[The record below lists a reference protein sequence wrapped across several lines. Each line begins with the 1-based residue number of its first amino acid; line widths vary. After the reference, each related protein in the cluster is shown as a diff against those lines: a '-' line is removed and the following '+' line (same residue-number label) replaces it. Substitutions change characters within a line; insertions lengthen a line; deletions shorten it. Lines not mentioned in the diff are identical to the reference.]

1 MQRTESVS
9 PFKCSVIDN
18 FAIQIIKNFFMDP
31 FKGLSVE
38 LNRKTQAFFLY
49 LNPYAFLTEF
59 GLRIFQGILLHLP
72 QKKPLG
78 I

>member
-1 MQRTESVS
+1 
-9 PFKCSVIDN
+9 
-18 FAIQIIKNFFMDP
+18 MDP

-72 QKKPLG
+72 QNKPLG